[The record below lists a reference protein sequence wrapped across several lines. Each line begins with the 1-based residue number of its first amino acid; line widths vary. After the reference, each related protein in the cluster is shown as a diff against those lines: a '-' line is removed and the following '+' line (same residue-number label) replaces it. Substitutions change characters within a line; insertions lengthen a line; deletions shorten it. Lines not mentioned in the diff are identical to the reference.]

1 MHFRLLALLVLAL
14 LLSGCSVGLQ
24 QRWSDFNAYYNT
36 FYNARQS
43 YEAGIRSLESQNVDI
58 NAERPV
64 RIHRTPVRA
73 GQSDFER
80 AIEKSAD
87 VLRNHRESKWVDD
100 ALELIGKSYFHLG
113 QYFSAEQ
120 KFNEILQTSVNPE
133 LLQRAIYWRGRVF
146 LETNRYN
153 EGIQYLVGTLNSD
166 EHNWNQQIQQEIYMV
181 LAQLHVQL
189 QQWEEATDYLDR
201 ALPGFRDEL
210 LRSRAAFL
218 NGQLHERLDQPQAAI
233 DAYRQVSR
241 RYPEYQLIFLAQLRE
256 NQLLRQQGETRL
268 ALRNLT
274 AMSRDDKNFDQLS
287 LLEYEIG
294 RTLQAMQQHDEAFQ
308 VFDEV
313 LYQSIQNPTR
323 ETIAKTHYAVAEL
336 YRFAYGDFSTAALYY
351 DSSSRSATDLTRLPE
366 AFDAAELAAS
376 FGEYAR
382 LRNEIS
388 ARDSLLFLGQLPVSE
403 FEERIVQIRDQRLR
417 EFERQQRQDQ
427 LRGTTVVTVTDNDQ
441 DTTQDTGQNG
451 FLNHLNPT
459 LVAQAAAS
467 FAAVWE
473 SRPLVDNWRR
483 REAVRQ
489 AVIAI
494 EAGELQEEV
503 IEPDTSSL
511 AEVLDVEIP
520 PELQIN
526 LADIPRTAAAQRTMK
541 AEIAG
546 LEFELGN
553 VFYLNLDMPDSALVS
568 YLRVAEE
575 FTDSEVRPQALYSI
589 ADIYWSAGDQA
600 TALQWAET
608 VLEEYPSNS
617 VAQRIATRLNIDADL
632 TGASVSDT
640 EVASQEYNRLL
651 EVLGEM
657 TPELQIENL
666 TSFVQRHPSSD
677 RLAEALFTKA
687 LAFAEIGRSQDA
699 FSDKF
704 FQLEQARASWQQQQR
719 EFSQLQDSIG
729 VILQDTTLTPEQIAG
744 YTAIQDSTL
753 SQPDLDAYFPY
764 DSPAW
769 DSTRATLS
777 TLVEQFQ
784 GDRLTERARIMLE
797 TLRIPDSLQEESPT
811 DTTAAITEFPD
822 DFLAEFHPCDA
833 LDEPIQFLEEIDS
846 FLTRTGFE
854 EMMRSEG
861 VLSAD
866 FEFDVSVDHTGTIT
880 NATSLVDD
888 PTGLANALSE
898 LLIREG
904 RFSQPRSGDEPAQT
918 TCYFSVSVDFQP

>member
-14 LLSGCSVGLQ
+14 LFSGCSVGLQ

-73 GQSDFER
+73 GQADFER

-120 KFNEILQTSVNPE
+120 KFNEILQTSVNPV

-153 EGIQYLVGTLNSD
+153 EGIQYLVGTLNSE
-166 EHNWNQQIQQEIYMV
+166 EHDWNQQIQQEIYMV

-189 QQWEEATDYLDR
+189 QQWEEATAYLDQ
-201 ALPGFRDEL
+201 AIPGFRDEL

-218 NGQLHERLDQPQAAI
+218 NGQLHERLDQPVDAVN
-233 DAYRQVSR
+233 AYRQVSR

-294 RTLQAMQQHDEAFQ
+294 RTLQAMNAYDEAYE

-313 LYQSIQNPTR
+313 LYRSIQNPTR

-366 AFDAAELAAS
+366 NFDAAELATS

-388 ARDSLLFLGQLPVSE
+388 ARDSLLFLGQLPVNE
-403 FEERIVQIRDQRLR
+403 FEERIVEIRDQRLQ
-417 EFERQQRQDQ
+417 EFQRQQRQDQ
-427 LRGTTVVTVTDNDQ
+427 LRGTTVVTVTGNDQ
-441 DTTQDTGQNG
+441 NTTQDTGQNG

-459 LVAQAAAS
+459 LVAQAAES

-473 SRPLVDNWRR
+473 SRPLVDDWRR

-494 EAGELQEEV
+494 EAGELEEEV
-503 IEPDTSSL
+503 IEPDASGL

-526 LADIPRTAAAQRTMK
+526 LAEIPRTAAAQRTMQQ
-541 AEIAG
+541 EIAG

-575 FTDSEVRPQALYSI
+575 FTESEIRPQALYSI
-589 ADIYWSAGDQA
+589 ADIYLSAGDQT
-600 TALQWAET
+600 TALVWAQSI
-608 VLEEYPSNS
+608 LQDYPSSS
-617 VAQRIATRLNIDADL
+617 VAERIATRLDMDADL
-632 TGASVSDT
+632 TGASVSDA

-651 EVLGEM
+651 DMLGEM

-666 TSFVQRHPSSD
+666 TSFVQRHPYSD

-687 LAFAEIGRSQDA
+687 LAFAEIGRSQDS

-704 FQLEQARASWQQQQR
+704 FELEQLRASWEQQQR
-719 EFSQLQDSIG
+719 EFSVFQDSIG
-729 VILQDTTLTPEQIAG
+729 VILQDTTLTPEKVSE
-744 YTAIQDSTL
+744 YTTLQDSTL
-753 SQPDLDAYFPY
+753 TQPDFDAYFPY

-769 DSTRATLS
+769 DSTRSTLS
-777 TLVEQFQ
+777 TLVDQFQ
-784 GDRLTERARIMLE
+784 GSRFTERARMMLE
-797 TLRIPDSLQEESPT
+797 TLRIPDSLQEEP
-811 DTTAAITEFPD
+811 DANAAPNMEFPD

-833 LDEPIQFLEEIDS
+833 LDEPIQFFEEIDA
-846 FLTRTGFE
+846 FLSRTGFE
-854 EMMRSEG
+854 DTMRSEG
-861 VLSAD
+861 VLTAD

-888 PTGLANALSE
+888 PTGLANVLSE
-898 LLIREG
+898 LLISEG